1 MHHAQ
6 VPAQLFDAQYT
17 KLSAENEF
25 CLIFCTDLVF
35 NGKIMNN
42 IEIKTV
48 FISIVKLSKKWG
60 MFVNDNNEV
69 IFKRL
74 EQLEAEM
81 KLLKKQQLELLANT
95 TVVKEPEKFITA
107 EPKFEEKIAE
117 PQYTQS
123 SNTIHIEK
131 PIKEPVIKKEF
142 NLERA
147 LGTWLPRVFM
157 FILLLGVLWG
167 LKLGMDYGIV
177 TNPVR
182 IGLGYAGTVLLYFL
196 GMKYY
201 NRNNKVFGLTLL
213 GGLITLGILTTFAGH
228 QLYGYF
234 NFTTAFILGVA
245 YIVIGVLLSKK
256 TKSETLTIFSAIGGF
271 LLPYLLEGQG
281 TVTLQFCAYILIL
294 FLSLFYVSLQ
304 QKQKY
309 TFYITFLLFHLT
321 LVTYSLLN
329 FVNLDESI
337 VVGTVLIQHFVLLF
351 FYLKGTISRP
361 VFSEALI
368 YSNFAFALGWVKLL
382 EANQEIVVYG
392 SLAVVYAA
400 VTIYFF
406 MKKDTII
413 GSVLSAVA
421 IFAISAFVLSLSFS
435 NDNITLL
442 LLLVNGTVGL
452 WVGLRFNT
460 IRTIVTS
467 SFIYGITAC
476 IVFFTIDLTRFIS
489 LEHALWLL
497 FLGTMVFVYY
507 SFIKFPPSFLKGKL
521 KRIDQSLIIGQIIVV
536 SYVVRL
542 TSLALQDLD
551 LATTTTSHVFGLV
564 LLATLV
570 AMYFIHKWQRGRYVT
585 YLVFIEF
592 FLLGVVLLASKL
604 SIPYAESN
612 HLFNLFV
619 EIIYIAVLVAMF
631 TAVMKERFYVKSAKL
646 LKKLP
651 LLALFMQIILF
662 LFLNKWYLS
671 SASFYGLDWEYLLLI
686 HTFLLFA
693 FSFMSITIG
702 GKMNWKYVR
711 VAGVWLIVV
720 CILKLFLVDLGSVS
734 IVVRAILFIIVGIVG
749 LIYSK
754 TLSKE

>member
-1 MHHAQ
+1 
-6 VPAQLFDAQYT
+6 VDDSNEDILKRLAQLET
-17 KLSAENEF
+17 
-25 CLIFCTDLVF
+25 
-35 NGKIMNN
+35 
-42 IEIKTV
+42 
-48 FISIVKLSKKWG
+48 
-60 MFVNDNNEV
+60 
-69 IFKRL
+69 
-74 EQLEAEM
+74 EM
-81 KLLKKQQLELLANT
+81 KLLKKQQLELLSQT
-95 TVVKEPEKFITA
+95 TVIKEHRNYVPP
-107 EPKFEEKIAE
+107 EPKSEEKIAE
-117 PQYTQS
+117 PQYIPS
-123 SNTIHIEK
+123 SGPIYKENPFKK
-131 PIKEPVIKKEF
+131 PVAKKEF
-142 NLERA
+142 NLEKA

-157 FILLLGVLWG
+157 FILLLGILWG

-201 NRNNKVFGLTLL
+201 NGNRRVFGLTLL

-234 NFTTAFILGVA
+234 SFTTAFIIGVA
-245 YIVIGVLLSKK
+245 YIVIGVLLSEK

-281 TVTLQFCAYILIL
+281 TITLQFCAYILIL
-294 FLSLFYVSLQ
+294 FLSLFYISLR

-329 FVNLDESI
+329 FQNLDEPI
-337 VVGTVLIQHFVLLF
+337 VVGTVLIQHFMLLF
-351 FYLKGTISRP
+351 FYLKGSISRH

-368 YSNFAFALGWVKLL
+368 YSNFAFALGWIKLL
-382 EANQEIVVYG
+382 EASQETVVYG
-392 SLAVVYAA
+392 LLAVVYVA
-400 VTIYFF
+400 VTIFFF
-406 MKKDTII
+406 MKKDTVI
-413 GSVLSAVA
+413 GSVLSAVS
-421 IFAISAFVLSLSFS
+421 IFALSAFILSFS
-435 NDNITLL
+435 LSNDNSTLL

-460 IRTIVTS
+460 IRTIITS
-467 SFIYGITAC
+467 SFIYGITAYV
-476 IVFFTIDLTRFIS
+476 VFFTIDLTGFIS
-489 LEHALWLL
+489 LEHALWLM
-497 FLGTMVFVYY
+497 FLGTMIFIYY
-507 SFIKFPPSFLKGKL
+507 SLIKFPPSLLKGKL
-521 KRIDQSLIIGQIIVV
+521 KRIDQSLMIGQIIVMN
-536 SYVVRL
+536 YVIRL
-542 TSLALQDLD
+542 TSLALQDSD
-551 LATTTTSHVFGLV
+551 FATPTISHVYGLV

-570 AMYFIHKWQRGRYVT
+570 ATYFIHKWQRGRYIT
-585 YLVFIEF
+585 YLVVIEF
-592 FLLGVVLLASKL
+592 FLLGVVLLAAKL
-604 SIPYAESN
+604 STPYADSN

-619 EIIYIAVLVAMF
+619 ELIYIAVLVAMF
-631 TAVMKERFYVKSAKL
+631 TAVMKERFYVQSAKL
-646 LKKLP
+646 IKKLP

-686 HTFLLFA
+686 HTFILFA

-702 GKMNWKYVR
+702 GKMKWRYVR
-711 VAGVWLIVV
+711 IAGVGLIVV